1 MRRIAAFSLM
11 VRGLCVSAEDEED
24 EEEDSE
30 VEEEEDASALHCSA
44 LSTAMPGLLTSDW
57 VESCG

>member
-11 VRGLCVSAEDEED
+11 VRGLCVSAEEEG
-24 EEEDSE
+24 EDSE
-30 VEEEEDASALHCSA
+30 VEEEEGASALHCPA
-44 LSTAMPGLLTSDW
+44 FSTAMPGLLASDW